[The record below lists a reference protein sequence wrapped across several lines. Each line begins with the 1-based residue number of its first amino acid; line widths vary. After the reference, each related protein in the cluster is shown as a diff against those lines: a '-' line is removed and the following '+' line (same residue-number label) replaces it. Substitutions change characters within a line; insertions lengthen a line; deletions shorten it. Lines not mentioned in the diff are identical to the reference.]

1 MNQVST
7 QHFIRHFPQFWIIPL
22 FFPLLLNNYACIDS
36 EYTVMQYN
44 VIYNAPRSGFFHPC
58 FICAADIHSQ
68 TCIRRRNTSP
78 QSLFMWWINDT
89 SFWGEKKNHMPCNTF
104 FFPFLQ
110 TPIYSVQSFFIVTNP
125 RRASIQRILETNQL
139 TNDLQN
145 PLYIYIKTI

>member
-1 MNQVST
+1 MST
-7 QHFIRHFPQFWIIPL
+7 QHFIRHFPQFWIVPL

-44 VIYNAPRSGFFHPC
+44 VIYNAPWSGFFHPC

-89 SFWGEKKNHMPCNTF
+89 SFWGEKKNHMPCNIF
-104 FFPFLQ
+104 FFPFCRLQ
-110 TPIYSVQSFFIVTNP
+110 YFRSNLFSLWLTPGELLFKEFWKLIN
-125 RRASIQRILETNQL
+125 
-139 TNDLQN
+139 
-145 PLYIYIKTI
+145 